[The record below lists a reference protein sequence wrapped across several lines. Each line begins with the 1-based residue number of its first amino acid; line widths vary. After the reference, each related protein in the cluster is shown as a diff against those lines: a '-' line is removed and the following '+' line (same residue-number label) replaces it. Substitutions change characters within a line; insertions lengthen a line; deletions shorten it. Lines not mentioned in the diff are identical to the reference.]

1 MDSHDG
7 GFRFRSGQQRGGKSS
22 VASKTDREL
31 RVALTEHLP
40 DLSCA
45 HCTGLGVRSPDGPSA
60 SGRTSHLCDVKYART
75 ATVSDQFKEA
85 LASPAA
91 AADVD
96 PFECCALSDPSAPPE
111 AV

>member
-1 MDSHDG
+1 
-7 GFRFRSGQQRGGKSS
+7 
-22 VASKTDREL
+22 
-31 RVALTEHLP
+31 
-40 DLSCA
+40 
-45 HCTGLGVRSPDGPSA
+45 
-60 SGRTSHLCDVKYART
+60 VKYART